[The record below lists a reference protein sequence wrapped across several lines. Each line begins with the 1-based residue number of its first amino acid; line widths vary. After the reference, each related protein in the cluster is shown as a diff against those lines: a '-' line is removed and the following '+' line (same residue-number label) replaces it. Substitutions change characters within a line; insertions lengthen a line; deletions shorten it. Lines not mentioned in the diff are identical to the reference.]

1 MKETLPEHV
10 FICGFM
16 GAGKSTIGKAL
27 AQKLEQPFYDLDTH
41 IEAKAGQSIPAIFE
55 EEDEQHFRKKERE
68 ALRDIIQRE
77 KGIIALGGGALQNQ
91 SLVDYIKTNG
101 LLIFIHTPVERILK
115 RVMENE
121 HRPMLWDEKGAM
133 KPAAALEKDIQ
144 ALYDRRLPLYEQAEI
159 TVNSDS
165 FSSKEALVT
174 QLAKK
179 IDHHA
184 AFH

>member
-1 MKETLPEHV
+1 MKEPLPEHI

-27 AQKLEQPFYDLDTH
+27 ARKMEQPFYDLDAY
-41 IEAKAGQSIPAIFE
+41 IESRAGQSIPAIFE
-55 EEDEQHFRKKERE
+55 KEGEQRFRKKERA
-68 ALRDIIQRE
+68 ALRDIIQKE

-91 SLVDYIKTNG
+91 QWVDYIKENG
-101 LLIFIHTPVERILK
+101 VLVFIHTPMERILS
-115 RVMENE
+115 RVIKHE
-121 HRPMLWDEKGAM
+121 HRPLLWDEEGQM
-133 KPAAALEKDIQ
+133 KPASALKEDLQ
-144 ALYDRRLPLYEQAEI
+144 ALYEQRLPLYEQAAI
-159 TVNSDS
+159 TIKSSN

-174 QLAKK
+174 QLVKK